1 MKKPTNSN
9 LSKQRSTNVKTR
21 KVANQ
26 YNTTALSDPMNPL
39 QNTYLKEKRINMI
52 INFLS
57 QNNYQNNYSKK
68 DFINMT
74 IDFRPILKFI
84 MEKLDPNMNLL
95 ESQTEDKIEALAK
108 IYEYPGKLN
117 KNFIRD
123 FNTPSNFLYILTFIC
138 YMANLCSYKDNFINN
153 EINNKFYKTE
163 KNICS
168 SSPLSENNDNI
179 NLDDKKEYYEF
190 LDECI
195 KSLNNTENADNNQTI
210 NDVIEKYKN
219 KFNTLCNEELNK
231 IEQNFAEYEKLEK
244 ENKIM
249 ESQLPLIDTIKSE
262 ENEMLQKLNSTKT
275 EYEQSKEDINLF
287 NQNLIDISNN
297 ITEQEQK
304 LNLLEND
311 IKSTRN
317 IIDTQIMS
325 RAEYDIQQEENNN
338 ILNKIEMIKKDIN
351 VLKNTKNDIIN
362 TNQSLINKLTIIAN
376 DINNIDINN
385 TKTIKNLNNIN
396 NNINSNDKNNN
407 DISYLLNMTFINKEI
422 KNNIINNEVYKN
434 KELLDKYD
442 QIILKYKSYITDIKN
457 DYNSNIISNNELSK
471 NKEIIRT
478 EIDKYNNYLINDN
491 QINEQQK
498 EMMNRL
504 NNDFLKYNKENS
516 DYINIIN
523 NDVKIYENNIE
534 DKKQKLIDKENE
546 YNNLKLQFDDFKN
559 ETYELI
565 NALSERYNLYYN
577 NFIDFSNEITNKIV
591 NCNQKL
597 KNICDSLPKKENN
610 DSEKK

>member
-9 LSKQRSTNVKTR
+9 LSKQRNTNMKSR
-21 KVANQ
+21 KVGNQ
-26 YNTTALSDPMNPL
+26 YSTSSLSDPMNPL

-95 ESQTEDKIEALAK
+95 ESQTEDKIEALSK

-138 YMANLCSYKDNFINN
+138 YMANLCSYKDYFTNN
-153 EINNKFYKTE
+153 EIHSKFYKTDN
-163 KNICS
+163 NIS
-168 SSPLSENNDNI
+168 TQISGNNEDI
-179 NLDDKKEYYEF
+179 TLDDRKEYYEF

-195 KSLNNTENADNNQTI
+195 KSLNSGDNTDENQTI

-249 ESQLPLIDTIKSE
+249 ESQLPSIDIIKAE
-262 ENEMLQKLNSTKT
+262 ENDILQKLNNVKA
-275 EYEQSKEDINLF
+275 EYEQSNEDINLF
-287 NQNLIDISNN
+287 KQKLIDISNK
-297 ITEQEQK
+297 ITEQENK
-304 LNLLEND
+304 LKLLDND

-338 ILNKIEMIKKDIN
+338 ILNKVEMIQKDIN

-362 TNQSLINKLTIIAN
+362 TNQSLINKLTLISN

-385 TKTIKNLNNIN
+385 TKTIKSLN
-396 NNINSNDKNNN
+396 NNINDNN
-407 DISYLLNMTFINKEI
+407 DFGYLLNMTLINKEI
-422 KNNIINNEVYKN
+422 KNNIINNEIYKN
-434 KELLDKYD
+434 KELLDRYD

-457 DYNSNIISNNELSK
+457 DYNSNIINNNELLK
-471 NKEIIRT
+471 NKNIIIS
-478 EIDKYNNYLINDN
+478 EIDKYNNYLVNDN

-498 EMMNRL
+498 EIMNKL

-523 NDVKIYENNIE
+523 NDIKIYENNID
-534 DKKQKLIDKENE
+534 DKKQKLLDRENE
-546 YNNLKLQFDDFKN
+546 YNNLKIQFDEFKN

-565 NALSERYNLYYN
+565 NALTERYNLYYN

-597 KNICDSLPKKENN
+597 KNICDSLPKNDNN
-610 DSEKK
+610 GNEKK

>member
-9 LSKQRSTNVKTR
+9 LSKQRNTNMKSR
-21 KVANQ
+21 KVGNQ
-26 YNTTALSDPMNPL
+26 YSTSSLSDPMNPL

-95 ESQTEDKIEALAK
+95 ESQTEDKIESLSK

-138 YMANLCSYKDNFINN
+138 YMANLCSYKDYFTNN
-153 EINNKFYKTE
+153 EIHSKFYKTDN
-163 KNICS
+163 NIS
-168 SSPLSENNDNI
+168 TQISGNNEDI
-179 NLDDKKEYYEF
+179 TLDDRKEYYEF

-195 KSLNNTENADNNQTI
+195 KSLNSGDNTDENQTI

-249 ESQLPLIDTIKSE
+249 ESQLPSIDIIKAE
-262 ENEMLQKLNSTKT
+262 ENDILQKLNNVKA
-275 EYEQSKEDINLF
+275 EYEQSNEDINLF
-287 NQNLIDISNN
+287 KQKLIDISNK
-297 ITEQEQK
+297 ITEQENK
-304 LNLLEND
+304 LKLLDND

-338 ILNKIEMIKKDIN
+338 ILNKVEMIQKDIN
-351 VLKNTKNDIIN
+351 LLKNTKNDIIN
-362 TNQSLINKLTIIAN
+362 TNQSLINKLTLISN

-385 TKTIKNLNNIN
+385 TKTIKSLN
-396 NNINSNDKNNN
+396 NNINDNN
-407 DISYLLNMTFINKEI
+407 DFGYLLNMTLINKEI
-422 KNNIINNEVYKN
+422 KNNIINNEIYKN
-434 KELLDKYD
+434 KELLDRYD

-457 DYNSNIISNNELSK
+457 DYNSNIINNNELLK
-471 NKEIIRT
+471 NKNIIIS
-478 EIDKYNNYLINDN
+478 EIDKYNNYLMNDN

-498 EMMNRL
+498 EIMNKL

-523 NDVKIYENNIE
+523 NDIKIYENNID
-534 DKKQKLIDKENE
+534 DKKQKLLDRENE
-546 YNNLKLQFDDFKN
+546 YNNLKIQFDEFKN

-565 NALSERYNLYYN
+565 NALTERYNLYYN

-597 KNICDSLPKKENN
+597 KNICDSLPKNDNN
-610 DSEKK
+610 GNEKK

>member
-1 MKKPTNSN
+1 MKKPTYSN
-9 LSKQRSTNVKTR
+9 LSKQRNTNMKSR
-21 KVANQ
+21 KVGNQ
-26 YNTTALSDPMNPL
+26 YSTSSLSDPMNPL

-95 ESQTEDKIEALAK
+95 ESQTEDKIEALSK

-138 YMANLCSYKDNFINN
+138 YMANLCSYKDYFTNN
-153 EINNKFYKTE
+153 EIHSKFYKTDN
-163 KNICS
+163 NIS
-168 SSPLSENNDNI
+168 TQISGNNEDI
-179 NLDDKKEYYEF
+179 TLDDKKEYYEF

-195 KSLNNTENADNNQTI
+195 KSLNSGDNTDENQTI

-249 ESQLPLIDTIKSE
+249 ESQLPSIDIIKAE
-262 ENEMLQKLNSTKT
+262 ENDILQKLNNVKA
-275 EYEQSKEDINLF
+275 EYEQSNEDINLF
-287 NQNLIDISNN
+287 KQKLIDISNK
-297 ITEQEQK
+297 ITEQENK
-304 LNLLEND
+304 LKLLDND

-338 ILNKIEMIKKDIN
+338 ILNKVEMIQKDIN

-362 TNQSLINKLTIIAN
+362 TNQSLINKLTLISN

-385 TKTIKNLNNIN
+385 TKTIKSLN
-396 NNINSNDKNNN
+396 NNINDNN
-407 DISYLLNMTFINKEI
+407 DFGYLLNMTLINKEI
-422 KNNIINNEVYKN
+422 KNNINNNEIYKN
-434 KELLDKYD
+434 KELLDRYD

-457 DYNSNIISNNELSK
+457 DYNSNIINNNELLK
-471 NKEIIRT
+471 NKNIIIS
-478 EIDKYNNYLINDN
+478 EIDKYNNYLMNDN

-498 EMMNRL
+498 EIMNKL

-523 NDVKIYENNIE
+523 NDIKIYENNID
-534 DKKQKLIDKENE
+534 DKKQKLLDRENE
-546 YNNLKLQFDDFKN
+546 YNNLKIQFDEFKN

-565 NALSERYNLYYN
+565 NALTERYNLYYN

-597 KNICDSLPKKENN
+597 KNICDSLPKNDNN
-610 DSEKK
+610 GNEKK

>member
-9 LSKQRSTNVKTR
+9 LSKQRNTNMKSR
-21 KVANQ
+21 KVGNQ
-26 YNTTALSDPMNPL
+26 YSTSSLSDPMNPL

-95 ESQTEDKIEALAK
+95 ESQTEDKIEALSK

-138 YMANLCSYKDNFINN
+138 YMANLCSYKDYFTNN
-153 EINNKFYKTE
+153 EIHSKFYKTDN
-163 KNICS
+163 NIS
-168 SSPLSENNDNI
+168 TQISGNNEDI
-179 NLDDKKEYYEF
+179 TLDDKKEYYEF

-195 KSLNNTENADNNQTI
+195 KSLNNGDNTDENQTI

-219 KFNTLCNEELNK
+219 KFNSLCNEELNK

-249 ESQLPLIDTIKSE
+249 ESQLPSIDIIKAE
-262 ENEMLQKLNSTKT
+262 ENDILQKLNNVKA
-275 EYEQSKEDINLF
+275 EYEQSNEDINLF
-287 NQNLIDISNN
+287 KQKLIDISNK
-297 ITEQEQK
+297 ITEQENK
-304 LNLLEND
+304 LKLLDND

-338 ILNKIEMIKKDIN
+338 ILNKVEMIQKDIN

-362 TNQSLINKLTIIAN
+362 TNQSLINKLTLISN

-385 TKTIKNLNNIN
+385 TKTIKSLN
-396 NNINSNDKNNN
+396 NNINDNN
-407 DISYLLNMTFINKEI
+407 DFGFLLNMTLINKEI
-422 KNNIINNEVYKN
+422 KNNIINNEIYKN
-434 KELLDKYD
+434 KELLDRYD

-457 DYNSNIISNNELSK
+457 DYNSNIINNNELLK
-471 NKEIIRT
+471 NKNIIIS
-478 EIDKYNNYLINDN
+478 EIDKYNNYLMNDN

-498 EMMNRL
+498 EIMNKL

-523 NDVKIYENNIE
+523 NDIKIYENNID
-534 DKKQKLIDKENE
+534 DKKQKLLDRENE
-546 YNNLKLQFDDFKN
+546 YNNLKIQFDEFKN

-565 NALSERYNLYYN
+565 NALTERYNLYYN

-597 KNICDSLPKKENN
+597 KNICDSLPKNDNN
-610 DSEKK
+610 GNEKK

>member
-9 LSKQRSTNVKTR
+9 LSKQRNTNMKSR
-21 KVANQ
+21 KVGNQ
-26 YNTTALSDPMNPL
+26 YSTSSLSDPMNPL

-95 ESQTEDKIEALAK
+95 ESQTEDKIEALSK

-138 YMANLCSYKDNFINN
+138 YMANLCSYKDYFTNN
-153 EINNKFYKTE
+153 EIHSKFYKTDN
-163 KNICS
+163 NIS
-168 SSPLSENNDNI
+168 TQISGNNKDI
-179 NLDDKKEYYEF
+179 TLDDKKEYYEF

-195 KSLNNTENADNNQTI
+195 KSLNNGDNTDENQTI

-249 ESQLPLIDTIKSE
+249 ESQLPSIDIIKAE
-262 ENEMLQKLNSTKT
+262 ENDILQKLNNVKA
-275 EYEQSKEDINLF
+275 EYEQSNEDINLF
-287 NQNLIDISNN
+287 KQKLIDISNK
-297 ITEQEQK
+297 ITEQENK
-304 LNLLEND
+304 LKLLDND

-338 ILNKIEMIKKDIN
+338 ILNKVEMIQKDIN

-362 TNQSLINKLTIIAN
+362 TNQSLINKLTLISN

-385 TKTIKNLNNIN
+385 TKTIKSLNN
-396 NNINSNDKNNN
+396 NNINDNN
-407 DISYLLNMTFINKEI
+407 DFGYLLNMTLINKEI
-422 KNNIINNEVYKN
+422 KNNIIN
-434 KELLDKYD
+434 
-442 QIILKYKSYITDIKN
+442 IL
-457 DYNSNIISNNELSK
+457 YNFNH
-471 NKEIIRT
+471 
-478 EIDKYNNYLINDN
+478 
-491 QINEQQK
+491 
-498 EMMNRL
+498 
-504 NNDFLKYNKENS
+504 
-516 DYINIIN
+516 
-523 NDVKIYENNIE
+523 NNI
-534 DKKQKLIDKENE
+534 L
-546 YNNLKLQFDDFKN
+546 L
-559 ETYELI
+559 
-565 NALSERYNLYYN
+565 
-577 NFIDFSNEITNKIV
+577 NK
-591 NCNQKL
+591 
-597 KNICDSLPKKENN
+597 
-610 DSEKK
+610 

>member
-9 LSKQRSTNVKTR
+9 LSKQRNTNMKSR
-21 KVANQ
+21 KVGNQ
-26 YNTTALSDPMNPL
+26 YSTSSLSDPMNPL

-95 ESQTEDKIEALAK
+95 ESQTEDKIEALSK

-138 YMANLCSYKDNFINN
+138 YMANLCSYKDYFTNN
-153 EINNKFYKTE
+153 EIHSKFYKTDN
-163 KNICS
+163 NIS
-168 SSPLSENNDNI
+168 TQISGNNEDI
-179 NLDDKKEYYEF
+179 TLDDRKEYYEF

-195 KSLNNTENADNNQTI
+195 KSLNSGDNTDENQTI

-249 ESQLPLIDTIKSE
+249 ESQLPSIDIIKAE
-262 ENEMLQKLNSTKT
+262 ENDILQKLNNVKA
-275 EYEQSKEDINLF
+275 EYEQSNEDINLF
-287 NQNLIDISNN
+287 KQKLIDISNK
-297 ITEQEQK
+297 ITEQENK
-304 LNLLEND
+304 LKLLDND

-338 ILNKIEMIKKDIN
+338 ILNKVEMIQKDIN

-362 TNQSLINKLTIIAN
+362 TNQSLINKLTLISN

-385 TKTIKNLNNIN
+385 TKTIKSLN
-396 NNINSNDKNNN
+396 NNINDNN
-407 DISYLLNMTFINKEI
+407 DFGYLLNMTLINKEI
-422 KNNIINNEVYKN
+422 KNNINNNEIYKN
-434 KELLDKYD
+434 KELLDRYD

-457 DYNSNIISNNELSK
+457 DYNSNIINNNELLK
-471 NKEIIRT
+471 NKNIIIS
-478 EIDKYNNYLINDN
+478 EIDKYNNYLMNDN

-498 EMMNRL
+498 EIMNKL

-523 NDVKIYENNIE
+523 NDIKIYENNID
-534 DKKQKLIDKENE
+534 DKKQKLLDRENE
-546 YNNLKLQFDDFKN
+546 YNNLKIQFDEFKN

-565 NALSERYNLYYN
+565 NALTERYNLYYN

-597 KNICDSLPKKENN
+597 KNICDSLPKNDNN
-610 DSEKK
+610 GNEKK

>member
-9 LSKQRSTNVKTR
+9 LSKQRNTNMKSR
-21 KVANQ
+21 KVGNQ
-26 YNTTALSDPMNPL
+26 YSTSSLSDPMNPL

-95 ESQTEDKIEALAK
+95 ESQTEDKIEALSK

-138 YMANLCSYKDNFINN
+138 YMANLCSYKDYFTNN
-153 EINNKFYKTE
+153 EIHSKFYKTDN
-163 KNICS
+163 NIS
-168 SSPLSENNDNI
+168 TQISGNNEDI
-179 NLDDKKEYYEF
+179 TLDDRKEYYEF

-195 KSLNNTENADNNQTI
+195 KSLNSGDNTDENQTI

-249 ESQLPLIDTIKSE
+249 ESQLPSIDIIKAE
-262 ENEMLQKLNSTKT
+262 ENDILQKLNNVKA
-275 EYEQSKEDINLF
+275 EYEQSNEDINLF
-287 NQNLIDISNN
+287 KQKLIDISNK
-297 ITEQEQK
+297 ITEQENK
-304 LNLLEND
+304 LKLLDND

-338 ILNKIEMIKKDIN
+338 ILNKVEMIQKDIN

-362 TNQSLINKLTIIAN
+362 TNQSLINKLTLLSN

-385 TKTIKNLNNIN
+385 TKTIKSLN
-396 NNINSNDKNNN
+396 NNINDNN
-407 DISYLLNMTFINKEI
+407 DFGYLLNMTLINKEI
-422 KNNIINNEVYKN
+422 KNNIINNEIYKN
-434 KELLDKYD
+434 KELLDRYD

-457 DYNSNIISNNELSK
+457 DYNSNIINNNELLK
-471 NKEIIRT
+471 NKNIIIS
-478 EIDKYNNYLINDN
+478 EIDKYNNYLMNDN

-498 EMMNRL
+498 EIMNKL

-523 NDVKIYENNIE
+523 NDIKIYENNID
-534 DKKQKLIDKENE
+534 DKKQKLLDRENE
-546 YNNLKLQFDDFKN
+546 YNNLKIQFDEFKN

-565 NALSERYNLYYN
+565 NALTERYNLYYN

-597 KNICDSLPKKENN
+597 KNICDSLPKNDNN
-610 DSEKK
+610 GNEKK

>member
-9 LSKQRSTNVKTR
+9 LSKQRNTNMKSR
-21 KVANQ
+21 KVGNQ
-26 YNTTALSDPMNPL
+26 YSTSSLSDPMNPL

-138 YMANLCSYKDNFINN
+138 YMANLCSYKDYFTNN
-153 EINNKFYKTE
+153 EIHSKFYKTDN
-163 KNICS
+163 NIS
-168 SSPLSENNDNI
+168 TQISGNNEDI
-179 NLDDKKEYYEF
+179 TLDDKKEYYEF

-195 KSLNNTENADNNQTI
+195 KSLNNGDNTDENQTI

-219 KFNTLCNEELNK
+219 KFNSLCNEELNK

-249 ESQLPLIDTIKSE
+249 ESQLPSIDIIKAE
-262 ENEMLQKLNSTKT
+262 ENDILQKLNDVKA
-275 EYEQSKEDINLF
+275 EYGQSNEDINLF
-287 NQNLIDISNN
+287 KQKLIDISNK
-297 ITEQEQK
+297 ITEQENK
-304 LNLLEND
+304 LKLLDND

-338 ILNKIEMIKKDIN
+338 ILNKVEMIQKDIN

-362 TNQSLINKLTIIAN
+362 TNQSLINKLTLISN

-385 TKTIKNLNNIN
+385 TKTIKSLN
-396 NNINSNDKNNN
+396 NNINDNN
-407 DISYLLNMTFINKEI
+407 DFGYLLNMTLINKEI
-422 KNNIINNEVYKN
+422 KNNIINNEIYKN
-434 KELLDKYD
+434 KELLDRYD

-457 DYNSNIISNNELSK
+457 DYNSNIINNNELLK
-471 NKEIIRT
+471 NKNIIIS
-478 EIDKYNNYLINDN
+478 EIDKYNNYLMNDN

-498 EMMNRL
+498 EIMNKL

-523 NDVKIYENNIE
+523 NDIKIYENNID
-534 DKKQKLIDKENE
+534 DKKQKLLDRENE
-546 YNNLKLQFDDFKN
+546 YNNLKIQFDEFKN

-565 NALSERYNLYYN
+565 NALTERYNLYYN

-597 KNICDSLPKKENN
+597 KNICDSLPKNDNN
-610 DSEKK
+610 GNEKK

>member
-9 LSKQRSTNVKTR
+9 LSKQRNTNMKSR
-21 KVANQ
+21 KVGNQ
-26 YNTTALSDPMNPL
+26 YSTSSLSDPMNPL

-95 ESQTEDKIEALAK
+95 ESQTEDKIEALSK

-138 YMANLCSYKDNFINN
+138 YMANLCSYKDYFINN
-153 EINNKFYKTE
+153 EIHSKFYKTDN
-163 KNICS
+163 NIS
-168 SSPLSENNDNI
+168 TQISGNNEDI
-179 NLDDKKEYYEF
+179 TLDDKKEYYEF

-195 KSLNNTENADNNQTI
+195 KSLNNGDNTDENQTI

-249 ESQLPLIDTIKSE
+249 ESQLPSIDIIKAE
-262 ENEMLQKLNSTKT
+262 ENDMLQKLNNAKA
-275 EYEQSKEDINLF
+275 EYEQSNEDINLF
-287 NQNLIDISNN
+287 KQKLIDISNK
-297 ITEQEQK
+297 ITEQENK
-304 LNLLEND
+304 LKLLDND

-338 ILNKIEMIKKDIN
+338 ILNKVEMIQKDIN
-351 VLKNTKNDIIN
+351 VLQNTKNDIIN
-362 TNQSLINKLTIIAN
+362 TKQSLINKLTLISN

-385 TKTIKNLNNIN
+385 TKTIKSLNN
-396 NNINSNDKNNN
+396 NNINDNN
-407 DISYLLNMTFINKEI
+407 DFGYLLNMTLINKEI
-422 KNNIINNEVYKN
+422 KNNIINNEIYKN
-434 KELLDKYD
+434 KELLDRYD

-457 DYNSNIISNNELSK
+457 DYNSNIINNNELLK
-471 NKEIIRT
+471 NKNIIIS
-478 EIDKYNNYLINDN
+478 EIDKYNNYLMNDN

-498 EMMNRL
+498 EIMNKL

-523 NDVKIYENNIE
+523 NDIKIYENNID
-534 DKKQKLIDKENE
+534 DKKQKLLDRENE
-546 YNNLKLQFDDFKN
+546 YNNLKIQFDEFKN

-565 NALSERYNLYYN
+565 NALTERYNLYYN

-597 KNICDSLPKKENN
+597 KNICDSLPKNDNN
-610 DSEKK
+610 GNEKNK

>member
-9 LSKQRSTNVKTR
+9 LSKQRNTNMKSR
-21 KVANQ
+21 KVGNQ
-26 YNTTALSDPMNPL
+26 YSTSSLSDPMNPL

-95 ESQTEDKIEALAK
+95 ESQTEDKIEALSK

-138 YMANLCSYKDNFINN
+138 YMANLCSYKDYFTNN
-153 EINNKFYKTE
+153 EIHSKFYKTDN
-163 KNICS
+163 NIS
-168 SSPLSENNDNI
+168 TQISGNNEDI
-179 NLDDKKEYYEF
+179 TLDDRKEYYEF

-195 KSLNNTENADNNQTI
+195 KSLNSGDNTDENQTI

-249 ESQLPLIDTIKSE
+249 ESQLPSIDIIKAE
-262 ENEMLQKLNSTKT
+262 ENDILQKLNNVKA
-275 EYEQSKEDINLF
+275 EYEQSNEDINLF
-287 NQNLIDISNN
+287 KQKLIDISNK
-297 ITEQEQK
+297 ITEQENK
-304 LNLLEND
+304 LKLLDND

-325 RAEYDIQQEENNN
+325 RAEYDIQQEENKN
-338 ILNKIEMIKKDIN
+338 ILNKVEMIQKDIN

-362 TNQSLINKLTIIAN
+362 TNQSLINKLTLISN

-385 TKTIKNLNNIN
+385 TKTIKSLN
-396 NNINSNDKNNN
+396 NNINDNN
-407 DISYLLNMTFINKEI
+407 DFGYLLNMTLINKEI
-422 KNNIINNEVYKN
+422 KNNIINNEIYKN
-434 KELLDKYD
+434 KELLDRYD

-457 DYNSNIISNNELSK
+457 DYNSNIINNNELLK
-471 NKEIIRT
+471 NKNIIIS
-478 EIDKYNNYLINDN
+478 EIDKYNNYLVNDN

-498 EMMNRL
+498 EIMNKL

-523 NDVKIYENNIE
+523 NDIKIYENNID
-534 DKKQKLIDKENE
+534 DKKQKLLDRENE
-546 YNNLKLQFDDFKN
+546 YNNLKIQFDEFKN
-559 ETYELI
+559 ETYKLI
-565 NALSERYNLYYN
+565 NALTERYNLYYN

-597 KNICDSLPKKENN
+597 KNICDSLPKNDNN
-610 DSEKK
+610 GNEKNK

>member
-9 LSKQRSTNVKTR
+9 LSKQRNTNMKSR
-21 KVANQ
+21 KVGNQ
-26 YNTTALSDPMNPL
+26 YSTSSLSDPMNPL

-95 ESQTEDKIEALAK
+95 ESQTEDKIEALSK

-138 YMANLCSYKDNFINN
+138 YMANLCSYKDYFTNN
-153 EINNKFYKTE
+153 EIHSKFYKTDN
-163 KNICS
+163 NIS
-168 SSPLSENNDNI
+168 TQISGNNEDI
-179 NLDDKKEYYEF
+179 TLDDKKEYYEF

-195 KSLNNTENADNNQTI
+195 KSLNNGDNTDENQTI

-219 KFNTLCNEELNK
+219 KFNSLCNEELNK

-249 ESQLPLIDTIKSE
+249 ESQLPSIDIIKAE
-262 ENEMLQKLNSTKT
+262 ENDMLQKLNNVKA
-275 EYEQSKEDINLF
+275 EYEQSNEDINLF
-287 NQNLIDISNN
+287 KQKLIDISNK
-297 ITEQEQK
+297 ITEQENK
-304 LNLLEND
+304 LKLLDND

-338 ILNKIEMIKKDIN
+338 ILNKVEMIQKDIN

-362 TNQSLINKLTIIAN
+362 TNQSLINKLTLISN

-385 TKTIKNLNNIN
+385 TKTIKSLN
-396 NNINSNDKNNN
+396 NNINDNN
-407 DISYLLNMTFINKEI
+407 DFGYLLNMTLINKEI
-422 KNNIINNEVYKN
+422 KNNINNNEIYKN
-434 KELLDKYD
+434 KELLDRYD

-457 DYNSNIISNNELSK
+457 DYNSNIINNNELLK
-471 NKEIIRT
+471 NKNIIIS
-478 EIDKYNNYLINDN
+478 EIDKYNNYLMNDN

-498 EMMNRL
+498 EIMNKL

-523 NDVKIYENNIE
+523 NDIKIYENNID
-534 DKKQKLIDKENE
+534 DKKQKLLDRENE
-546 YNNLKLQFDDFKN
+546 YNNLKIQFDEFKN

-565 NALSERYNLYYN
+565 NALTERYNLYYN

-597 KNICDSLPKKENN
+597 KNICDSLPKNDNN
-610 DSEKK
+610 GNEKK

>member
-9 LSKQRSTNVKTR
+9 LSKQRNTNMKSR
-21 KVANQ
+21 KVGNQ
-26 YNTTALSDPMNPL
+26 YSTSSLSDPMNPL

-95 ESQTEDKIEALAK
+95 ESQTEDKIEALSK

-138 YMANLCSYKDNFINN
+138 YMANLCSYKDYFTNN
-153 EINNKFYKTE
+153 EIHSKFYKTDN
-163 KNICS
+163 NIS
-168 SSPLSENNDNI
+168 TQISGNNEDI
-179 NLDDKKEYYEF
+179 TLDDRKEYYEF

-195 KSLNNTENADNNQTI
+195 KSLNSGDNTDENQTI

-249 ESQLPLIDTIKSE
+249 ESQLPSIDIIKAE
-262 ENEMLQKLNSTKT
+262 ENDILQKLNNVKA
-275 EYEQSKEDINLF
+275 EYEQSNEDINLF
-287 NQNLIDISNN
+287 KQKLIDISNK
-297 ITEQEQK
+297 ITEQENK
-304 LNLLEND
+304 LKLLDND

-338 ILNKIEMIKKDIN
+338 ILNKVEMIQKDIN

-362 TNQSLINKLTIIAN
+362 TNQSLINKLTLISN

-385 TKTIKNLNNIN
+385 TKTIKSLN
-396 NNINSNDKNNN
+396 NNINDNN
-407 DISYLLNMTFINKEI
+407 DFGYLLNMTLINKEI
-422 KNNIINNEVYKN
+422 KNNIINNEIYKN
-434 KELLDKYD
+434 KELLDRYD

-457 DYNSNIISNNELSK
+457 DYNSNIINNNELLK
-471 NKEIIRT
+471 NKNIIIS
-478 EIDKYNNYLINDN
+478 EIDKYNNYLVNDN

-498 EMMNRL
+498 EIMNKL

-523 NDVKIYENNIE
+523 NDIKIYENNID
-534 DKKQKLIDKENE
+534 DKKQKLLDRENE
-546 YNNLKLQFDDFKN
+546 YNNLKIQFDEFKN

-565 NALSERYNLYYN
+565 NALTERYNLYYN

-597 KNICDSLPKKENN
+597 KNICDSLPKNDNN
-610 DSEKK
+610 GNEKNK

>member
-9 LSKQRSTNVKTR
+9 LSKQRNTNMKSR
-21 KVANQ
+21 KVGNQ
-26 YNTTALSDPMNPL
+26 YSTSSLSDPMNPL

-95 ESQTEDKIEALAK
+95 ESQTEDKIEALSK

-138 YMANLCSYKDNFINN
+138 YMANLCSYKDYFTNN
-153 EINNKFYKTE
+153 EIHSKFYKTDN
-163 KNICS
+163 NIS
-168 SSPLSENNDNI
+168 TQISGNNEDI
-179 NLDDKKEYYEF
+179 TLDDRKEYYEF

-195 KSLNNTENADNNQTI
+195 KSLNSGDNTDENQTI

-219 KFNTLCNEELNK
+219 KFNSLCNEELNK

-249 ESQLPLIDTIKSE
+249 ESQLPSIDIIKAE
-262 ENEMLQKLNSTKT
+262 ENDILQKLNNVKA
-275 EYEQSKEDINLF
+275 EYEQSNEDINLF
-287 NQNLIDISNN
+287 KQKLIDISNK
-297 ITEQEQK
+297 ITEQENK
-304 LNLLEND
+304 LKLLDND

-338 ILNKIEMIKKDIN
+338 ILNKVEMIQKDIN

-362 TNQSLINKLTIIAN
+362 TNQSLINKLTLISN

-385 TKTIKNLNNIN
+385 TKTIKSLN
-396 NNINSNDKNNN
+396 NNINDNN
-407 DISYLLNMTFINKEI
+407 DFGYLLNMTLINKEI
-422 KNNIINNEVYKN
+422 KNNIINNEIYKN
-434 KELLDKYD
+434 KELLDRYD

-457 DYNSNIISNNELSK
+457 DYNSNIINNNELLK
-471 NKEIIRT
+471 NKNIIIS
-478 EIDKYNNYLINDN
+478 EIDKYNNYLMNDN

-498 EMMNRL
+498 EIMNKL

-523 NDVKIYENNIE
+523 NDIKIYENNID
-534 DKKQKLIDKENE
+534 DKKQKLLDRENE
-546 YNNLKLQFDDFKN
+546 YNNLKIQFDEFKN

-565 NALSERYNLYYN
+565 NALTERYNLYYN

-597 KNICDSLPKKENN
+597 KNICDSLPKNDNN
-610 DSEKK
+610 GNEKK

>member
-1 MKKPTNSN
+1 
-9 LSKQRSTNVKTR
+9 
-21 KVANQ
+21 
-26 YNTTALSDPMNPL
+26 
-39 QNTYLKEKRINMI
+39 
-52 INFLS
+52 
-57 QNNYQNNYSKK
+57 
-68 DFINMT
+68 
-74 IDFRPILKFI
+74 

-95 ESQTEDKIEALAK
+95 ESQTEDKIEALSK

-138 YMANLCSYKDNFINN
+138 YMANLCSYKDYFTNN
-153 EINNKFYKTE
+153 EIHSKFYKTDN
-163 KNICS
+163 NIS
-168 SSPLSENNDNI
+168 TQISGNNEDI
-179 NLDDKKEYYEF
+179 TLDDKKEYYEF

-195 KSLNNTENADNNQTI
+195 KSLNNGDNTDENQTI

-219 KFNTLCNEELNK
+219 KFNSLCNEELNK

-249 ESQLPLIDTIKSE
+249 ESQLPSIDIIKAE
-262 ENEMLQKLNSTKT
+262 ENDILQKLNNVKA
-275 EYEQSKEDINLF
+275 EYEQSNEDINLF
-287 NQNLIDISNN
+287 KQKLIDISNK
-297 ITEQEQK
+297 ITEQENK
-304 LNLLEND
+304 LKLLDND

-338 ILNKIEMIKKDIN
+338 ILNKVEMIQKDIN

-362 TNQSLINKLTIIAN
+362 TNQSLINKLTLISN

-385 TKTIKNLNNIN
+385 TKTIKSLN
-396 NNINSNDKNNN
+396 NNINDNN
-407 DISYLLNMTFINKEI
+407 DFGYLLNMTLINKEI
-422 KNNIINNEVYKN
+422 KNNIINNEIYKN
-434 KELLDKYD
+434 KELLDRYD

-457 DYNSNIISNNELSK
+457 DYNSNIINNNELLK
-471 NKEIIRT
+471 NKNIIIS
-478 EIDKYNNYLINDN
+478 EIDKYNNYLVNDN

-498 EMMNRL
+498 EIMNKL

-523 NDVKIYENNIE
+523 NDIKIYENNID
-534 DKKQKLIDKENE
+534 DKKQKLLDRENE
-546 YNNLKLQFDDFKN
+546 YNNLKIQFDEFKN

-565 NALSERYNLYYN
+565 NALTERYNLYYN

-597 KNICDSLPKKENN
+597 KNICDSLPKNDNN
-610 DSEKK
+610 GNEKNK

>member
-9 LSKQRSTNVKTR
+9 LSKQRNTNMKSR
-21 KVANQ
+21 KVGNQ
-26 YNTTALSDPMNPL
+26 YSTSSLSDPMNPL

-95 ESQTEDKIEALAK
+95 ESQTEDKIEALSK

-138 YMANLCSYKDNFINN
+138 YMANLCSYKDYFTNN
-153 EINNKFYKTE
+153 EIHSKFYKTDN
-163 KNICS
+163 NIS
-168 SSPLSENNDNI
+168 TQISGNNEDI
-179 NLDDKKEYYEF
+179 TLDDKKEYYEF

-195 KSLNNTENADNNQTI
+195 KSLNSGDNTDENQTI

-249 ESQLPLIDTIKSE
+249 ESQLPSIDIIKAE
-262 ENEMLQKLNSTKT
+262 ENDILQKLNNVKA
-275 EYEQSKEDINLF
+275 EYEQSNEDINLF
-287 NQNLIDISNN
+287 KQKLIDISNK
-297 ITEQEQK
+297 ITEQENK
-304 LNLLEND
+304 LKLLDND

-338 ILNKIEMIKKDIN
+338 ILNKVEMIQKDIN

-362 TNQSLINKLTIIAN
+362 TNQSLINKLTLISN

-385 TKTIKNLNNIN
+385 TKTIKSLN
-396 NNINSNDKNNN
+396 NNINDNN
-407 DISYLLNMTFINKEI
+407 DFGYLLNMTLINKEI
-422 KNNIINNEVYKN
+422 KNNIINNEIYKN
-434 KELLDKYD
+434 KELLDRYD

-457 DYNSNIISNNELSK
+457 DYNSNIINNNELLK
-471 NKEIIRT
+471 NKNIIIS
-478 EIDKYNNYLINDN
+478 EIDKYNNYLMNDN

-498 EMMNRL
+498 EIMNKL

-523 NDVKIYENNIE
+523 NDIKIYENNID
-534 DKKQKLIDKENE
+534 DKKQKLLDRENE
-546 YNNLKLQFDDFKN
+546 YNNLKIQFDEFKN

-565 NALSERYNLYYN
+565 NALTERYNLYYN

-597 KNICDSLPKKENN
+597 KNICDSLPKNDNN
-610 DSEKK
+610 GNEKNK

>member
-9 LSKQRSTNVKTR
+9 LSKQRNTNMKSR
-21 KVANQ
+21 KVGNQ
-26 YNTTALSDPMNPL
+26 YSTSSLSDPMNPL

-138 YMANLCSYKDNFINN
+138 YMANLCSYKDYFTNN
-153 EINNKFYKTE
+153 EIHSKFYKTDN
-163 KNICS
+163 NIS
-168 SSPLSENNDNI
+168 TQISGNNEDI
-179 NLDDKKEYYEF
+179 TLDDRKEYYEF

-195 KSLNNTENADNNQTI
+195 KSLNSGDNTDENQTI

-249 ESQLPLIDTIKSE
+249 ESQLPSIDIIKAE
-262 ENEMLQKLNSTKT
+262 ENDILQKLNNVKA
-275 EYEQSKEDINLF
+275 EYEQSNEDINLF
-287 NQNLIDISNN
+287 KQKLIDISNK
-297 ITEQEQK
+297 ITEQENK
-304 LNLLEND
+304 LKLLDND

-338 ILNKIEMIKKDIN
+338 ILNKVEMIQKDIN
-351 VLKNTKNDIIN
+351 VLQNTKNDIIN
-362 TNQSLINKLTIIAN
+362 TNQSLINKLTLISN

-385 TKTIKNLNNIN
+385 TKTIKSLN
-396 NNINSNDKNNN
+396 NNINDNN
-407 DISYLLNMTFINKEI
+407 DFGYLLNMTLINKEI
-422 KNNIINNEVYKN
+422 KNNIINNEIYKN
-434 KELLDKYD
+434 KELLDRYD

-457 DYNSNIISNNELSK
+457 DYNSNIINNNELLK
-471 NKEIIRT
+471 NKNIIIS
-478 EIDKYNNYLINDN
+478 EIDKYNNYLMNDN

-498 EMMNRL
+498 EIMNKL

-523 NDVKIYENNIE
+523 NDIKIYENNID
-534 DKKQKLIDKENE
+534 DKKQKLLDRENE
-546 YNNLKLQFDDFKN
+546 YNNLKIQFDEFKN

-565 NALSERYNLYYN
+565 NALTERYNLYYN

-597 KNICDSLPKKENN
+597 KNICDSLPKNDNN
-610 DSEKK
+610 GNEKK